1 MNWRLTIRST
11 LFALLTFLAFSAVGQ
26 KNPEIYKGNELY
38 RKQQY
43 DKAVVEYEKALSK
56 DKTNPTANFNEGNAL
71 FRQNKFEDA
80 AKTFDNAIVNAS
92 DKNVQQQ
99 SFYNKGV
106 SMIKQQKLEESIQ
119 SWKEALKLNPNDKET
134 RDNLEKALRELRKKQ
149 EQEKQQKKEQKK
161 DKKEQEKEQPK
172 KQQSKLSQQRVEQ
185 LLKAL
190 QQKEKEVNAK
200 LNQQKV
206 ASVSRPEKDW

>member
-1 MNWRLTIRST
+1 MNWQITICSAI
-11 LFALLTFLAFSAVGQ
+11 FAFSALFAVAQ
-26 KNPEIYKGNELY
+26 KDPDVYKGNELY

-43 DKAVVEYEKALSK
+43 DKAVEQYEKALTK

-80 AKTFDNAIVNAS
+80 ARTFDNAIVNAN
-92 DKNVQQQ
+92 DKNVQQL

-106 SMIKQQKLEESIQ
+106 SMIRQQKLEESIA

-161 DKKEQEKEQPK
+161 DKKEQDKEKEQPQK
-172 KQQSKLSQQRVEQ
+172 PQSKLSQQRVEQ

-206 ASVSRPEKDW
+206 AGVSRPEKDW